1 MVQRAT
7 ALEVV
12 MGGSTSLLGRI
23 ITWTV
28 VGVIAILAIKVV
40 LGILGLVLG
49 LATFLFFVVAPL
61 VLLGW
66 LAAKAWQAFT
76 RPAA

>member
-1 MVQRAT
+1 
-7 ALEVV
+7 
-12 MGGSTSLLGRI
+12 
-23 ITWTV
+23 